1 MGWNVE
7 SGFFKNYGKNT
18 ERFFARKN
26 NVAKYIASPG
36 HLHMSYKLTI
46 RNYRLYLV
54 RFKFELLLVQQMNI
68 NKGAC
73 QAIKSL
79 RDFIKRGCAAVK

>member
-7 SGFFKNYGKNT
+7 SGFFMDYGKNT
-18 ERFFARKN
+18 ERFFARGN
-26 NVAKYIASPG
+26 GVAKYIASPG

-46 RNYRLYLV
+46 RDYRLYLV
-54 RFKFELLLVQQMNI
+54 RFKFESLLVQQMNI
-68 NKGAC
+68 NKGIC

>member
-7 SGFFKNYGKNT
+7 SGFLLNYGKNT
-18 ERFFARKN
+18 ERLFARKN
-26 NVAKYIASPG
+26 NVAKYIASLG

-46 RNYRLYLV
+46 CNYRLYLV
-54 RFKFELLLVQQMNI
+54 KFKFELLIVQQVNI
-68 NKGAC
+68 NKGTC

-79 RDFIKRGCAAVK
+79 HDFIKRGCAAVK

>member
-1 MGWNVE
+1 MD
-7 SGFFKNYGKNT
+7 YGKNT

-26 NVAKYIASPG
+26 RVAKYIASPG
-36 HLHMSYKLTI
+36 HLHMSYKLNI
-46 RNYRLYLV
+46 CNYRLYLV

-73 QAIKSL
+73 QELKSQ
-79 RDFIKRGCAAVK
+79 

>member
-1 MGWNVE
+1 MD
-7 SGFFKNYGKNT
+7 YGKNT
-18 ERFFARKN
+18 EGFFCKGNSA
-26 NVAKYIASPG
+26 AKYIASLG
-36 HLHMSYKLTI
+36 HLHMNHKLTI

-73 QAIKSL
+73 QELKSQ
-79 RDFIKRGCAAVK
+79 